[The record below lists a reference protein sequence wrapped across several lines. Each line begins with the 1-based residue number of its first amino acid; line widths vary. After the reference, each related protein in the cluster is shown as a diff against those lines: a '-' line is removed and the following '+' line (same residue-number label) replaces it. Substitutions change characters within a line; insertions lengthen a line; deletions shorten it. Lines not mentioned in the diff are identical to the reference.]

1 MADLIAVAY
10 PNKETATD
18 VVRTLGR
25 LQTEHVIELA
35 DIVIVNKDQDGK
47 VRLQQRQDLV
57 ALGAL
62 GGALW
67 GGLIG
72 MLFLAPLLG
81 MAAGMAG
88 GALGGKFT
96 DYGIDD
102 QFMKDLAAQF
112 QPGSSAVF
120 ALVTKATQDKVLDE
134 VGKYGGKVLR
144 TSLSREAE
152 ANLQNA
158 LDQQHAGAQR

>member
-10 PNKETATD
+10 PKKETATD
-18 VVRTLGR
+18 VVRTLAR
-25 LQTEHVIELA
+25 LQTEHVIDLA
-35 DIVIVNKDQDGK
+35 DVVIAVKDEDGR
-47 VRLQQRQDLV
+47 VRLQQRHDLW
-57 ALGAL
+57 ALGAV
-62 GGALW
+62 GGAFW

-81 MAAGMAG
+81 MAAGMVG
-88 GALGGKFT
+88 GALGGKFS

-102 QFMKDLAAQF
+102 RFMKDLAAQF
-112 QPGSSAVF
+112 QPGGSAVF
-120 ALVTKATQDKVLDE
+120 VLVTKATQDKVLDE

-152 ANLQNA
+152 ADLQTA